1 MIYKLVK
8 TSTSEQLRL
17 QEFEEVPGA
26 LAPEKDMHWE
36 EYVPPPPPEPTQMT
50 FEEVARM
57 YVSSVQMWM
66 DQTVRARNYDSLLS
80 ACTYATDPNPMFAAE
95 GQACV
100 AWRSAV
106 WTACYQILADVQ
118 SLTRG
123 APASTEDLI
132 AELPTIVWP

>member
-8 TSTSEQLRL
+8 TSTNEQIRL
-17 QEFEEVPGA
+17 QEFEESPGA

-36 EYVPPPPPEPTQMT
+36 EYIPPPEPAPPALTPEQIAT
-50 FEEVARM
+50 S
-57 YVSSVQMWM
+57 YVSMVQMWM
-66 DQTVRARNYDSLLS
+66 DQTVRARNYDGMLS

-118 SLTRG
+118 SQTRP